1 MLNNAIILTKKHFS
15 SSNMNFKTITTK
27 YLIIG
32 AGFSGISLVNH
43 MTQVS
48 NPYPYTYILKSLS
61 LYSQNT
67 KSPQTKSQ
75 SSTNTKNTSTKTH

>member
-1 MLNNAIILTKKHFS
+1 MLNSFIFLTKKTFS
-15 SSNMNFKTITTK
+15 SRDMNFKTVTTK

-48 NPYPYTYILKSLS
+48 NY
-61 LYSQNT
+61 
-67 KSPQTKSQ
+67 
-75 SSTNTKNTSTKTH
+75 